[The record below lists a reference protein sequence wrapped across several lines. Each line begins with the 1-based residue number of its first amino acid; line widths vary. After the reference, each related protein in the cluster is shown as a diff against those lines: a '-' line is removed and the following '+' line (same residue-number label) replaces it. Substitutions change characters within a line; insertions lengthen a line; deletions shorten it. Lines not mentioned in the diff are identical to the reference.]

1 MKFKGEQNFQHE
13 NEQKKGVL
21 IAYLGTPDSPD
32 VLSVRRYLKEF
43 LSDPRIIEVPKIIW
57 WFILNIFILNFRSF
71 NSARLYK
78 SIWTDGGSP
87 LLVNCLK
94 IKEKVQ
100 KSLPSNYQVA
110 LGMRYGNPSIK
121 SALNEL
127 KEANCRDIEVIT
139 LFPHYSATTVGSI
152 FDAVSTE
159 IKSWRWVPSVKF
171 LNSYHDNP
179 LLIEI
184 LSKRIKKSF
193 ESQGKQDKLVFSYHS
208 IPKKYFDSGDPYHC
222 LCQKTSRL
230 IAEKLSLDE
239 KDYITAFQS
248 RFGPSEWLKPYTSE
262 TMKSLP
268 KEGIKSVQVVSPGFG
283 VDNLETLQ
291 EIDIENKEYFEDAGG
306 ENFHYI
312 PCLND
317 DDDHV
322 EFLISLIGK

>member
-87 LLVNCLK
+87 LLVNCIK
-94 IKEKVQ
+94 IKEKLQ
-100 KSLPSNYQVA
+100 KSLPSNYRVA

-121 SALNEL
+121 TALNEL

-171 LNSYHDNP
+171 RNSYHDNP

-193 ESQGKQDKLVFSYHS
+193 ESQGKPDKLVFSYHS

-268 KEGIKSVQVVSPGFG
+268 KEGIKSVQIVSPGFG

>member
-57 WFILNIFILNFRSF
+57 WFVLNIFILNFRSF

-87 LLVNCLK
+87 LLVNCIK

-184 LSKRIKKSF
+184 LSKRIQKSF
-193 ESQGKQDKLVFSYHS
+193 DSQGKPDKLVFSYHS

-268 KEGIKSVQVVSPGFG
+268 KEGTKSVQVVSPGFG

-291 EIDIENKEYFEDAGG
+291 EIDMENKEYFEDAGG

>member
-87 LLVNCLK
+87 LLVNCIK

-193 ESQGKQDKLVFSYHS
+193 ESNGKPDKLVFSYHS
-208 IPKKYFDSGDPYHC
+208 IPKKYFESGDPYHC

>member
-57 WFILNIFILNFRSF
+57 WFVLNIFILNFRSF

-87 LLVNCLK
+87 LLVNCIK

-127 KEANCRDIEVIT
+127 KEANCRDVEVIT

-193 ESQGKQDKLVFSYHS
+193 ESQGKPDKLVFSYHS

>member
-87 LLVNCLK
+87 LLVNCIK

-127 KEANCRDIEVIT
+127 KEANCRDVEVIT

-193 ESQGKQDKLVFSYHS
+193 ESQGKPDKLVFSYHS

>member
-13 NEQKKGVL
+13 NEQKKGLL

-57 WFILNIFILNFRSF
+57 WFVLNIFILNFRSF

-87 LLVNCLK
+87 LLVNCIK

-193 ESQGKQDKLVFSYHS
+193 ESQGKPDKLVFSYHS

-291 EIDIENKEYFEDAGG
+291 EIDIENREFFEDAGG
-306 ENFHYI
+306 DNFHYI

-322 EFLISLIGK
+322 EFLISLIDK

>member
-57 WFILNIFILNFRSF
+57 WFVLNIFILNFRSF

-87 LLVNCLK
+87 LLVNCIK

-193 ESQGKQDKLVFSYHS
+193 ESQGKPDKLVFSYHS

-317 DDDHV
+317 DDAHV

>member
-87 LLVNCLK
+87 LLVNCIK

-184 LSKRIKKSF
+184 LSERIKKSF
-193 ESQGKQDKLVFSYHS
+193 DSQGKPDKLVFSYHS

-317 DDDHV
+317 DDDHI

>member
-43 LSDPRIIEVPKIIW
+43 LSDPRIIEVPKVIW
-57 WFILNIFILNFRSF
+57 WFVLNIFILNFRSF

-127 KEANCRDIEVIT
+127 KEGNCRDIEVIT

-193 ESQGKQDKLVFSYHS
+193 ESQGKPDKLVFSYHS

>member
-1 MKFKGEQNFQHE
+1 M
-13 NEQKKGVL
+13 L

-87 LLVNCLK
+87 LLVNCIK

-110 LGMRYGNPSIK
+110 LGMRDGNPSIK

-184 LSKRIKKSF
+184 LSERIKKSF
-193 ESQGKQDKLVFSYHS
+193 DSQGKPDKLVFSYHS

>member
-184 LSKRIKKSF
+184 LSKRIQKSF
-193 ESQGKQDKLVFSYHS
+193 DSQGKPDKLVFSYHS

-268 KEGIKSVQVVSPGFG
+268 KDGIKSVQVVSPGFG

>member
-13 NEQKKGVL
+13 YEQKKGVL

-57 WFILNIFILNFRSF
+57 WFVLNIFILNFRSF

-87 LLVNCLK
+87 LLVNCIK

-184 LSKRIKKSF
+184 LSERIQKSF
-193 ESQGKQDKLVFSYHS
+193 DSQGKPDKLVFSYHS

>member
-57 WFILNIFILNFRSF
+57 WFVLNIFILNFRSF

-193 ESQGKQDKLVFSYHS
+193 ESQGKPDKLVFSYHS

-230 IAEKLSLDE
+230 IAEKLSLEE

>member
-57 WFILNIFILNFRSF
+57 WFVLNIFILNFRSF

-78 SIWTDGGSP
+78 SIWTEGGSP
-87 LLVNCLK
+87 LLVNCIK

-193 ESQGKQDKLVFSYHS
+193 ESQGKPDKLVFSYHS

-291 EIDIENKEYFEDAGG
+291 EIDIENTDYFEDAGG

>member
-193 ESQGKQDKLVFSYHS
+193 ESHGKPDKLVFSYHS

>member
-121 SALNEL
+121 SALNQL

-193 ESQGKQDKLVFSYHS
+193 ESQGKPDKLVFSYHS

>member
-13 NEQKKGVL
+13 NEQKKGLL

-57 WFILNIFILNFRSF
+57 WFVLNIFILNFRSF

-87 LLVNCLK
+87 LLVNCIK

-184 LSKRIKKSF
+184 LSKRIQKSF
-193 ESQGKQDKLVFSYHS
+193 ESQGKPDKLVFSYHS

-230 IAEKLSLDE
+230 IAEKLSLEE

>member
-57 WFILNIFILNFRSF
+57 WFVLNIFILNFRSF

-78 SIWTDGGSP
+78 SIWTEGGSP
-87 LLVNCLK
+87 LLVNCIK

-184 LSKRIKKSF
+184 LSERIKKSF
-193 ESQGKQDKLVFSYHS
+193 DSQGKPDKLVFSYHS

-239 KDYITAFQS
+239 KDYITTFQS

>member
-87 LLVNCLK
+87 LLVNCIK

-193 ESQGKQDKLVFSYHS
+193 ESQGKPDKLVFSYHS

-268 KEGIKSVQVVSPGFG
+268 KEGIKSVQIVSPGFG

>member
-193 ESQGKQDKLVFSYHS
+193 ESQGKPDKLVFSYHS

-230 IAEKLSLDE
+230 IAEKLSLEE

>member
-1 MKFKGEQNFQHE
+1 M
-13 NEQKKGVL
+13 L

-57 WFILNIFILNFRSF
+57 WFVLNIFILNFRSF

-78 SIWTDGGSP
+78 SIWTEGGSP
-87 LLVNCLK
+87 LLVNCIK

-193 ESQGKQDKLVFSYHS
+193 ESQGKPDKLVFSYHS

-230 IAEKLSLDE
+230 IAEKLSLEE

>member
-87 LLVNCLK
+87 LLVNCIK

-184 LSKRIKKSF
+184 LSKRIQKSF
-193 ESQGKQDKLVFSYHS
+193 DSQGKPDKLVFSYHS

-268 KEGIKSVQVVSPGFG
+268 KEGTKSVQVVSPGFG

>member
-78 SIWTDGGSP
+78 SIWTEGGSP
-87 LLVNCLK
+87 LLVNCIK

-184 LSKRIKKSF
+184 LSKRIQKSF
-193 ESQGKQDKLVFSYHS
+193 ESHGKPDKLVFSYHS

>member
-1 MKFKGEQNFQHE
+1 MKFKGEQNFLHE

-57 WFILNIFILNFRSF
+57 WFVLNIFILNFRSF

-87 LLVNCLK
+87 LLVNCIK

-184 LSKRIKKSF
+184 LSKRIQKSF
-193 ESQGKQDKLVFSYHS
+193 ESQGKPDKLVFSYHS

>member
-57 WFILNIFILNFRSF
+57 WFVLNIFILNFRSF

-87 LLVNCLK
+87 LLVNCIK

-184 LSKRIKKSF
+184 LSKRIQKSF
-193 ESQGKQDKLVFSYHS
+193 DSQGKPDKLVFSYHS

>member
-57 WFILNIFILNFRSF
+57 WFVLNIFILNFRSF

-100 KSLPSNYQVA
+100 KSLPSNYQVS

-127 KEANCRDIEVIT
+127 KEANCRDIEIIT

-193 ESQGKQDKLVFSYHS
+193 ESQGKPDKLVFSYHS

>member
-57 WFILNIFILNFRSF
+57 WFVLNIFILNFRSF

-87 LLVNCLK
+87 LLVNCIK

-193 ESQGKQDKLVFSYHS
+193 DSQGKPDKLVFSYHS

>member
-13 NEQKKGVL
+13 NKQKKGVL

-57 WFILNIFILNFRSF
+57 WFVLNIFILNFRSF

-78 SIWTDGGSP
+78 SIWTEGGSP
-87 LLVNCLK
+87 LLVNCIK

-184 LSKRIKKSF
+184 LSERIKKSF
-193 ESQGKQDKLVFSYHS
+193 DSQGKPDKLVFSYHS

>member
-87 LLVNCLK
+87 LLVNCIK

-184 LSKRIKKSF
+184 MSERIKKSF
-193 ESQGKQDKLVFSYHS
+193 DSQGKPDKLVFSYHS

>member
-57 WFILNIFILNFRSF
+57 WFVLNIFILNFRSF

-87 LLVNCLK
+87 LLVNCIK

-184 LSKRIKKSF
+184 LSKRIQKSF
-193 ESQGKQDKLVFSYHS
+193 DSQGKPDRLVFSYHS
-208 IPKKYFDSGDPYHC
+208 IPKKYFDSGDP
-222 LCQKTSRL
+222 
-230 IAEKLSLDE
+230 
-239 KDYITAFQS
+239 
-248 RFGPSEWLKPYTSE
+248 
-262 TMKSLP
+262 
-268 KEGIKSVQVVSPGFG
+268 
-283 VDNLETLQ
+283 
-291 EIDIENKEYFEDAGG
+291 
-306 ENFHYI
+306 
-312 PCLND
+312 
-317 DDDHV
+317 
-322 EFLISLIGK
+322 

>member
-87 LLVNCLK
+87 LLVNCIK

-184 LSKRIKKSF
+184 LSKRIKKSY
-193 ESQGKQDKLVFSYHS
+193 ESQGKPDKLVFSYHS

>member
-87 LLVNCLK
+87 LLVNCIK
-94 IKEKVQ
+94 IKEKLQ

-184 LSKRIKKSF
+184 LSERIKKSF
-193 ESQGKQDKLVFSYHS
+193 DSQGKPDKLVFSYHS

>member
-57 WFILNIFILNFRSF
+57 WFVLNIFILNFRSF

-87 LLVNCLK
+87 LLVNCIK

-184 LSKRIKKSF
+184 LSKRIQKSF
-193 ESQGKQDKLVFSYHS
+193 ESQGKPDKLVFSYHS

-239 KDYITAFQS
+239 KDYITDFQS

>member
-159 IKSWRWVPSVKF
+159 IKSWRWVPSIKF

-193 ESQGKQDKLVFSYHS
+193 ESQGKPDKLVFSYHS

-230 IAEKLSLDE
+230 IAEKLSLDD

>member
-21 IAYLGTPDSPD
+21 IAYLGTPDYPD

-87 LLVNCLK
+87 LLVNCIK

-159 IKSWRWVPSVKF
+159 IKSWRWVPSIKF

-184 LSKRIKKSF
+184 LSERIKKSF
-193 ESQGKQDKLVFSYHS
+193 DSQGKPDKLVFSYHS

>member
-78 SIWTDGGSP
+78 SIWTEGGSP
-87 LLVNCLK
+87 LLVNCIK

-184 LSKRIKKSF
+184 LSKRIQKSF
-193 ESQGKQDKLVFSYHS
+193 DSQGKPDKLVFSYHS

>member
-32 VLSVRRYLKEF
+32 VLSVRSYLKEF

-57 WFILNIFILNFRSF
+57 WFVLNIFILNFRSF

-87 LLVNCLK
+87 LLVNCIK
-94 IKEKVQ
+94 IKEKIQ

-127 KEANCRDIEVIT
+127 KEANCRDIEIIT

-159 IKSWRWVPSVKF
+159 IKSWRWVPSIKF

-184 LSKRIKKSF
+184 LSKRIQKSF
-193 ESQGKQDKLVFSYHS
+193 DSHGKPDKLVFSYHS

>member
-87 LLVNCLK
+87 LLVNCIK

-193 ESQGKQDKLVFSYHS
+193 ESQGKPDKLVFSYHS

-230 IAEKLSLDE
+230 IAEKLSLDD

-291 EIDIENKEYFEDAGG
+291 EIDMENKEYFEDAGG

>member
-13 NEQKKGVL
+13 NEQKKGLL

-57 WFILNIFILNFRSF
+57 WFVLNIFILNFRSF

-193 ESQGKQDKLVFSYHS
+193 ESQGKPDKLVFSYHS

>member
-57 WFILNIFILNFRSF
+57 WFVLNIFILNFRSF

-78 SIWTDGGSP
+78 SIWTEGGSP
-87 LLVNCLK
+87 LLVNCIK

-100 KSLPSNYQVA
+100 KSLPSNYHVA

-179 LLIEI
+179 LFIEI
-184 LSKRIKKSF
+184 LSERIKKSF
-193 ESQGKQDKLVFSYHS
+193 DSQGKPDKLVFSYHS